1 MGIVNSLENR
11 LRWLAFPS
19 LLRGLAVIHFAIIL
33 LLMARP
39 DIGSAMVFDWSRI
52 MAGEVWRIVSFL
64 FLAVPAPPVDA
75 PTSFSPFSLLFAF
88 FALMIAFL
96 FNDSLENA
104 WGVWRTSAYF
114 YLVIIGQIVANVLL
128 AVTGL
133 NPQPEGGMY
142 IYLAAFFAFA
152 TLFPKHTFLLMLII
166 PVQVWILAV
175 ISAVFLLISS
185 LSSFSFAVFTLFTF
199 LPYLWWAV
207 PMALKQGKNRSTIA
221 KRRVAFQ
228 SKSKSGQVTNF
239 HLCKVCGATEVTHRD
254 REFRVTGDDEEICSE
269 CLDANS

>member
-11 LRWLAFPS
+11 FRWLAFPS
-19 LLRGLAVIHFAIIL
+19 LLRGLAIIHFAMIL

-39 DIGSAMVFDWSRI
+39 DIGAAMVFDWSKI
-52 MAGEVWRIVSFL
+52 LSGEIWRIVSFL

-96 FNDSLENA
+96 FNDSLENT

-114 YLVIIGQIVANVLL
+114 YLVIIGQIFANVFL
-128 AVTGL
+128 AVSGL
-133 NPQPEGGMY
+133 SPQAEGGMY

-166 PVQVWILAV
+166 PVQVWILAA
-175 ISAVFLLISS
+175 ISGVFIIIGSLGS
-185 LSSFSFAVFTLFTF
+185 LSFAIFTLFTF

-207 PMALKQGKNRSTIA
+207 PMALKNGKNRSSIA

-228 SKSKSGQVTNF
+228 SKTKAGEVTNF
-239 HLCKVCGATEVTHRD
+239 HLCKVCGATEITHPD
-254 REFRVTGDDEEICSE
+254 REFRVTADDEEICSD
-269 CLDANS
+269 CLDTQS

>member
-19 LLRGLAVIHFAIIL
+19 LLRGLAIIHFVMIL

-39 DIGSAMVFDWSRI
+39 DIGSAMVFDWSKI
-52 MAGEVWRIVSFL
+52 LAGEVWRIVSFL

-75 PTSFSPFSLLFAF
+75 PTNFSVFSLLFAF

-96 FNDSLENA
+96 FNDSLETS

-114 YLVIIGQIVANVLL
+114 YLVIIGQVVANIIL
-128 AVTGL
+128 ALSGL
-133 NPQPEGGMY
+133 RPQPEGGMY

-175 ISAVFLLISS
+175 ISGVFLLLSS
-185 LSSFSFAVFTLFTF
+185 LSSLSFSIFVLFTF

-207 PMALKQGKNRSTIA
+207 PMALKSGKNRSAVA

-228 SKSKSGQVTNF
+228 SKTKAGQVTSF
-239 HLCKVCGATEVTHRD
+239 HRCKICGATENSHPN
-254 REFRVTGDDEEICSE
+254 REFRVASDDEEICSD
-269 CLDANS
+269 CLDS